1 MESLTTQL
9 LQEIKKNKKYS
20 SIADE
25 IVLEEINNHLKK
37 NKVEKITK
45 QDIKEIRSKLH
56 RLYSSYLRGKKS
68 KRTKLLHELKNVI
81 SREDTSKKPLGVVD
95 IINKILSTAVSAKER
110 LEDYEEIYNKIFQI
124 TDKPKTI
131 IDIGCGLNPIS
142 YPYMQIDNLN
152 YFAYDIDNE
161 DINFLN
167 EFFKIMRPFGLNGNA
182 QILDAKNLTN
192 VSMIPNGDIIFLLK
206 LIDLINTKDAKP
218 GEELIKILMNKTKFI
233 VASFATR
240 TIGGKP
246 MNLPRRK
253 GFELMLER
261 INLKFEI
268 IKTRNEIFYVISR

>member
-1 MESLTTQL
+1 METLTTQL
-9 LQEIKKNKKYS
+9 LLEIKKNKKYS
-20 SIADE
+20 TIADE
-25 IVLEEINNHLKK
+25 IILEEIDNYLKK
-37 NKVEKITK
+37 NKIEKITK

-68 KRTKLLHELKNVI
+68 KRNKFLEELRSNPKDL
-81 SREDTSKKPLGVVD
+81 E
-95 IINKILSTAVSAKER
+95 IINKILCSAVSAKER
-110 LEDYEEIYNKIFQI
+110 LEDYENIYNQIFQI

-142 YPYMQIDNLN
+142 YQYMHISKLN

-167 EFFKIMRPFGLNGNA
+167 EFFKIEKPYGLNGKA
-182 QILDAKNLTN
+182 QILDAKNLKN
-192 VSMIPNGDIIFLLK
+192 VSSLPFSDIVFLWK

-218 GEELIKILMNKTKFI
+218 GEELIKLLMQKTKFI

-240 TIGGKP
+240 TIGGRP

-261 INLKFEI
+261 INLKFET
-268 IKTRNEIFYVISR
+268 IKTRNEIFYVISKN